1 MECVIPLIAPTT
13 AKVIYL
19 MATEG
24 EQVHREASDDSPSQ
38 PALETAAPA
47 KKARFSNNNAQS
59 AAMQRYLAEE
69 KAFRSSRR
77 QWSKPSNCFK
87 AINPREIPEHR
98 SPSVDLAYNVKNDT
112 IETISKKEAR
122 RASAAFLVKS
132 PNRSPSPQHAAS
144 EGDKPHDVV
153 ASQYRTREPKKHIIG
168 VANTVFRSTTPRLH
182 VPPPLTI
189 AQTQFNSTRPVKSPS
204 RGAVAMI
211 SKSPRFH
218 KDPVVLCD
226 AVYDVDKKRTSKSP
240 STWAISKSP
249 QRPIVNGTL
258 KVADANA
265 PVPMSSPRCIT
276 DINFALRKRSGA
288 GSVFHSITPRFTTP
302 REAAPPVGSYT
313 SKYISHGMV
322 A

>member
-1 MECVIPLIAPTT
+1 M
-13 AKVIYL
+13 
-19 MATEG
+19 
-24 EQVHREASDDSPSQ
+24 ASDAEVPHRDPNDESPSQ
-38 PALETAAPA
+38 PTLDTAAPV
-47 KKARFSNNNAQS
+47 KKTRFSNNGAPS

-98 SPSVDLAYNVKNDT
+98 SPSVDLAYSVKIGT
-112 IETISKKEAR
+112 IELTSKKEAR
-122 RASAAFLVKS
+122 RPSAAFLVKS
-132 PNRSPSPQHAAS
+132 PNRSPSPQHSATDTGNQF
-144 EGDKPHDVV
+144 EVV
-153 ASQYRTREPKKHIIG
+153 NQYHTREPKKHIIG

-182 VPPPLTI
+182 VPPPLTL

-218 KDPVVLCD
+218 KDPGTLCD
-226 AVYDVDKKRTSKSP
+226 AVYDVDKKRVSKSP

-249 QRPIVNGTL
+249 QRPAVSTL
-258 KVADANA
+258 KATDVNA
-265 PVPMSSPRCIT
+265 PVPMSSPRCVT

-288 GSVFHSITPRFTTP
+288 GSVFHSLTPRFATP
-302 REAAPPVGSYT
+302 REAAPPVGTYT